1 MSLHEQ
7 LRRYA
12 KRFFNVLQKDLKE
25 SGSKQSAHD
34 FFHKTLKTSIFTG
47 LFFCLVFVLFFQDI
61 LFGIIVG
68 AISFAGVLFFLL
80 YSPRQKKKQKAQEME
95 KDLPFFLMAL
105 GVQLKVGVPL
115 KNAIENISEKEKN
128 ALGRELRKALKK
140 IDSSGVSL
148 PEALFSISHKTD
160 SSMLRR
166 SLSQINGIYL
176 QGKQMQTEPLR
187 SLAKEQ
193 LSIQKAQSR
202 EFNGKIA
209 FYSLLFIAVST
220 VFPAL
225 FQSFVMVGSGFMEI
239 NFTPLQVL
247 LVVALFFPLA
257 DIAVLFY
264 IRSKT
269 PVFLR

>member
-1 MSLHEQ
+1 MNLNEKPGEF
-7 LRRYA
+7 A
-12 KRFFNVLQKDLKE
+12 EKFFTALQKDLKE
-25 SGSKQSAHD
+25 SGSKESAQT
-34 FFHKTLKTSIFTG
+34 FLQRMVKISAFAG
-47 LFFCLVFVLFFQDI
+47 LFFLLVFVLFFQDI
-61 LFGIIVG
+61 FLG
-68 AISFAGVLFFLL
+68 AITAIVFFAGVLGFLL
-80 YSPRQKKKQKAQEME
+80 YSPRQKKKQKAKEME

-105 GVQLKVGVPL
+105 GVELNVGVPL

-128 ALGRELRKALKK
+128 ALGKELHTAIKK

-148 PEALFSISHKTD
+148 PQALLSISQRTD
-160 SSMLRR
+160 SLMLRR

-176 QGKQMQTEPLR
+176 QGKPGQIQALR

-202 EFNGKIA
+202 EFNGRIA

-239 NFTPLQVL
+239 SFTPLQVL
-247 LVVALFFPLA
+247 LVVALFFPLL